1 MPKRDLNPEPF
12 SSFVQRVVLTAQKAV
27 VDATPKDTLEQI
39 SALSLLQAR
48 AGQAIINFRRAI
60 DTAPLSKQA
69 RAELWQDFISRL
81 PQ

>member
-12 SSFVQRVVLTAQKAV
+12 SSFVQRVLTAQKAV

>member
-1 MPKRDLNPEPF
+1 MKHRVGPATI
-12 SSFVQRVVLTAQKAV
+12 QRVQEQTAA
-27 VDATPKDTLEQI
+27 DAAIPKETLEQL

-48 AGQAIINFRRAI
+48 AGEAIINFRRAI
-60 DTAPLSKQA
+60 DAAPLSKQA